1 MWESLGRAG
10 LAGSLPPLTPQRTI
24 ILWIH
29 SLGKC
34 LWFFWCKVLWLV
46 NLYSYL
52 LVGLSSV
59 LVADT
64 LVEGPDKDG

>member
-1 MWESLGRAG
+1 VRESWGRVR
-10 LAGSLPPLTPQRTI
+10 LAGNLLSLAPQRTL

-29 SLGKC
+29 SLCKC
-34 LWFFWCKVLWLV
+34 SWFFWYKVLWLV
-46 NLYSYL
+46 NLYSFL

-64 LVEGPDKDG
+64 LVEDPDKDR

>member
-1 MWESLGRAG
+1 MRESWGRAR
-10 LAGSLPPLTPQRTI
+10 LVSSLPSLAPQRTL

-29 SLGKC
+29 SLSKC
-34 LWFFWCKVLWLV
+34 SWFFWCKVLRLV

-52 LVGLSSV
+52 LAGLSSV
-59 LVADT
+59 LVSDT

>member
-1 MWESLGRAG
+1 MRESWGRAR
-10 LAGSLPPLTPQRTI
+10 LASSLLPLAPQQTLT
-24 ILWIH
+24 LWIH
-29 SLGKC
+29 SLSKC
-34 LWFFWCKVLWLV
+34 SWFFWCKVLQLV

-52 LVGLSSV
+52 LVGSSSI

>member
-1 MWESLGRAG
+1 VRESWGRVR
-10 LAGSLPPLTPQRTI
+10 LADSLLPFAPQRTL

-29 SLGKC
+29 SLSKC
-34 LWFFWCKVLWLV
+34 SWFFWYKVLWLV

-52 LVGLSSV
+52 LMGSSSI

-64 LVEGPDKDG
+64 LVEGPNKDG